1 MCHLCPSYCNVC
13 LSDVSPSHTFN
24 VFSRKLS
31 HCVCILM
38 LCVFAVGTTDWSFL
52 RPDTSRQCP
61 QGNDAAAPTHGA
73 NMTVSHS
80 KPVNVVTD
88 GLCRHNRRLLTC
100 SLCLFVPGGTPPTP
114 PKKRHCRSLSIPG
127 DGKCGRKWQPQASS
141 IWRPV
146 ALRPH
151 SSKAHKNRN
160 SPLALHKRDNYK
172 ANSSSPL
179 GGAAAP
185 STHRP
190 GSSSQSPG
198 AWYVGGG
205 ASSDCFSTPPES
217 PVPRPASASSGF
229 YDSSTGS
236 LNVVGFD
243 TSPVQDATTGGATSY
258 LKLRSFSMEEPI
270 STGGR
275 CSGSSG
281 VSNAT
286 SVPAMSSQNVQS
298 TPSSPL
304 RFHIPRCRSQP
315 CELLNERKLGLKRR
329 RDEERPALDFCK
341 MKEVSGNVKCKIP
354 LLFISTS

>member
-1 MCHLCPSYCNVC
+1 M
-13 LSDVSPSHTFN
+13 
-24 VFSRKLS
+24 
-31 HCVCILM
+31 
-38 LCVFAVGTTDWSFL
+38 GTTDWSFL
-52 RPDTSRQCP
+52 RPDTSHCP
-61 QGNDAAAPTHGA
+61 QGNNAVASTHGA
-73 NMTVSHS
+73 NMTVGHS
-80 KPVNVVTD
+80 EPVNVVTD
-88 GLCRHNRRLLTC
+88 GLCKHNRRLLTC

-151 SSKAHKNRN
+151 SSKGHKNRN
-160 SPLALHKRDNYK
+160 SPLSLHKRDNYK
-172 ANSSSPL
+172 ASSSSPL
-179 GGAAAP
+179 GGAAP
-185 STHRP
+185 STHHP
-190 GSSSQSPG
+190 GNSSQSPG
-198 AWYVGGG
+198 VGTWYVGG

-243 TSPVQDATTGGATSY
+243 TSPVQGTTAGATSY

-270 STGGR
+270 STTLCGARGG
-275 CSGSSG
+275 GG

-286 SVPAMSSQNVQS
+286 SVPAMSSQNVES

-304 RFHIPRCRSQP
+304 RLHMPRCRSQP
-315 CELLNERKLGLKRR
+315 CELLNERKFGLKRR

-341 MKEVSGNVKCKIP
+341 MKEVSV
-354 LLFISTS
+354 LLLDVLGSLHYSRVLPKAGRRI